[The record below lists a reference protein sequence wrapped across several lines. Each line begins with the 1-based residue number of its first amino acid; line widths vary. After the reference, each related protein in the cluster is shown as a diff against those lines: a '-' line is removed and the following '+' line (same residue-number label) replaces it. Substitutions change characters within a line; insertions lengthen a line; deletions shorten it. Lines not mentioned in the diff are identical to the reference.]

1 MVFKQRI
8 SESYDYRNWP
18 QCDYCI
24 LNLLH
29 QVLMQTDKDN
39 SAFSQWQQIL
49 TQFKQVFE
57 HLGVIIVTPQ
67 GQVQFMTQRGEQL
80 LLQYF
85 SPYDP
90 HSFPESLQHWLH
102 NQISLLTSVEKV
114 GSPCFPLHIEKAGK
128 QLLVGLICE
137 LIEKQYLL
145 LLEEIELPS
154 FSISSLELL
163 GLTQREAEVLFW
175 VANDKSNASI
185 ARLLDCSKGTVRKHL
200 EHIYK
205 KLGVQTRTAA
215 VVVALE
221 KLGLLNGSF
230 VAISS

>member
-1 MVFKQRI
+1 
-8 SESYDYRNWP
+8 
-18 QCDYCI
+18 
-24 LNLLH
+24 
-29 QVLMQTDKDN
+29 MQTDKNN

-67 GQVQFMTQRGEQL
+67 GQVQFMTQRGEKL

-90 HSFPESLQHWLH
+90 HSCPKSLQHWLH
-102 NQISLLTSVEKV
+102 NQISLLTSKQKV
-114 GSPCFPLHIEKAGK
+114 CYSCFPLHIEQAGK

-137 LIEKQYLL
+137 LIGQKYLL
-145 LLEEIELPS
+145 LLEEQELPS

-200 EHIYK
+200 EHIHR

-221 KLGLLNGSF
+221 KLGLLKGSF
-230 VAISS
+230 VAMSS